1 MKKLNFFA
9 YSIYLKNSSLIIM
22 NNGNYIKVT
31 LYKVKVCS
39 DVNLSAFTLKMEFS
53 KQSQES
59 EKIQTREMELGG
71 KVGIY

>member
-1 MKKLNFFA
+1 
-9 YSIYLKNSSLIIM
+9 M